1 MNKVYFKIDNH
12 ALYMDYMLEE
22 YDYVPIL
29 YVCKDEEQERYL
41 VLATDFERESYLI
54 SKITLVDLNNMLL
67 GKLDM
72 RSAFLNQPKFWS
84 VQCNG
89 TEYQNDIVNEYETS
103 LYPVEYLPAKDE
115 FYVLYDEEHKEYQRR
130 IAKELKDTIDKIA
143 VKKVELQFGENMN
156 FESATTEFFD
166 WSQEVDIENNES
178 QLTFVNDEIGLYA
191 A

>member
-12 ALYMDYMLEE
+12 ALYLDYMLEE

-41 VLATDFERESYLI
+41 VLATDFEKESYLI

-67 GKLDM
+67 GKQDM

-103 LYPVEYLPAKDE
+103 SYPVEYLPAKDE

>member
-12 ALYMDYMLEE
+12 ALYLDYMLEE

-41 VLATDFERESYLI
+41 VLATDFEKESYLI

-103 LYPVEYLPAKDE
+103 SYPVEYLPAKDE

>member
-12 ALYMDYMLEE
+12 ALYLDYMLEE

-41 VLATDFERESYLI
+41 VLATDFEKESYLI

-89 TEYQNDIVNEYETS
+89 AEYQNDIVNEYETS
-103 LYPVEYLPAKDE
+103 SYPVEYLPAKDE

-143 VKKVELQFGENMN
+143 VKKVELRFGENMN

>member
-12 ALYMDYMLEE
+12 ALYLDYMLEE

-41 VLATDFERESYLI
+41 VLATDFEKESYLI

-103 LYPVEYLPAKDE
+103 SYPVEYLPAKDE

-166 WSQEVDIENNES
+166 WSQEMDIENNES

>member
-1 MNKVYFKIDNH
+1 MNKVYFEIDNH
-12 ALYMDYMLEE
+12 ALYLDYMLEE

-41 VLATDFERESYLI
+41 VRATDFEKESYLI

-84 VQCNG
+84 VRCNG
-89 TEYQNDIVNEYETS
+89 TEYQKDIVNEYETS
-103 LYPVEYLPAKDE
+103 SYPVEYLPAKDE

>member
-12 ALYMDYMLEE
+12 ALYLDYMLEE

-41 VLATDFERESYLI
+41 VLATDFEKESYLI
-54 SKITLVDLNNMLL
+54 SKITLLDLNNMLL
-67 GKLDM
+67 GKLDI

-84 VQCNG
+84 VHCNG
-89 TEYQNDIVNEYETS
+89 TDYQDDMVNEYETS
-103 LYPVEYLPAKDE
+103 SYPKEYLPAKDE

>member
-1 MNKVYFKIDNH
+1 MNKVYFEIDNH
-12 ALYMDYMLEE
+12 DLYLDYMLEE

-41 VLATDFERESYLI
+41 VLATDFEKESYLI

-103 LYPVEYLPAKDE
+103 SYPVEYLPAKDE

>member
-12 ALYMDYMLEE
+12 ALYLDYMLEE

-41 VLATDFERESYLI
+41 VLATDFEKESYLI

-67 GKLDM
+67 GKQDM

-103 LYPVEYLPAKDE
+103 SYPVEYLPAKDE

-143 VKKVELQFGENMN
+143 VKKVELQFGENIN